1 MDRFNAHFD
10 RFEKVILVTLTLLVA
25 TVVFV
30 ATVSVAR
37 LIVERVIGPG
47 HLIEHVEQLPEV
59 FGAFLRGSADSN
71 SWRRS
76 ACGGGATGH
85 G

>member
-25 TVVFV
+25 TVVLV
-30 ATVSVAR
+30 ATVSVAW
-37 LIVERVIGPG
+37 LKVERVIGPG

-59 FGAFLRGSADSN
+59 FGAFLMVLSGLEFLETLRV
-71 SWRRS
+71 R
-76 ACGGGATGH
+76 
-85 G
+85 